1 MPTILL
7 INGLRFFFYS
17 NEGNEPMHIHVT
29 KAEANG
35 KIWMEPGIEIA
46 YLHGFS
52 KSEEREILHI
62 VSINYKL
69 IKTKWNEYFSK

>member
-1 MPTILL
+1 MPTVLRSQ
-7 INGLRFFFYS
+7 GFRFFFYS

-46 YLHGFS
+46 ICKDSVRAKNGRFYISFRLTM
-52 KSEEREILHI
+52 
-62 VSINYKL
+62 N
-69 IKTKWNEYFSK
+69 